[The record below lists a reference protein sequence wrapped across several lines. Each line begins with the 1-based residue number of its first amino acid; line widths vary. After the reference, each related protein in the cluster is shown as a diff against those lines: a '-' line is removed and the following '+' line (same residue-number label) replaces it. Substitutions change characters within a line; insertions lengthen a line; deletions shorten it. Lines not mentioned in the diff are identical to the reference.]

1 VHDAVLSSSEPG
13 EADTARQVAIDWD
26 GLERAL
32 LRRAPE
38 SQAYLD
44 ALTGDVVSLTRGWSD
59 DHAFTDDELDEG
71 LVARRLVPVQP
82 LPAET
87 ERGWMTAFAESL
99 EDGWPRE
106 GLLQALA
113 DGDPA
118 RAFEDALGYFP
129 AVRQRWIACR
139 RGRMRAV
146 VRAWL
151 EANEVEP
158 TSEPPARFRP
168 EPEP

>member
-1 VHDAVLSSSEPG
+1 
-13 EADTARQVAIDWD
+13 
-26 GLERAL
+26 
-32 LRRAPE
+32 
-38 SQAYLD
+38 
-44 ALTGDVVSLTRGWSD
+44 
-59 DHAFTDDELDEG
+59 
-71 LVARRLVPVQP
+71 VPVQP

-99 EDGWPRE
+99 EDGWARD
-106 GLLQALA
+106 GLRQALA

-129 AVRQRWIACR
+129 AVRQSWIACR
-139 RGRMRAV
+139 QGRMRAV
-146 VRAWL
+146 LRAWL

-158 TSEPPARFRP
+158 TSDPPGRFRP